1 MPKALKP
8 NSLVTGTLVQITNE
22 GAFVDIGSKAD
33 SILPCDEL
41 EASGLKAGD
50 TATFLIVGEPNEDGQ
65 VRLSHKS
72 AIGWTTALELHQ
84 SQATTEQTVISLVR
98 PRGGNHIAGATV
110 EINGARG
117 FVPASQIAV
126 RGKALERLV
135 GSKLALK
142 VIEANL
148 GERKLV
154 LSNRAA
160 VEELRSKFFAS
171 AEAGQFLTGNVTG
184 FGSKKLQSGQ
194 EVEYGAFVD
203 LGNGVSGLVHKSEI
217 TDDRSA
223 TPSSLLTLGQQAEL
237 VILSV
242 DKDTQQVSL
251 SLKKARSAR
260 FFGQVKEGDVLS
272 GKAARRQDF
281 GWFVSLGDGAIDGLL
296 HKAEIAEPNGLD
308 AFKAGETVTVV
319 IKSLDIAREK
329 VGLST
334 RGLPKS

>member
-1 MPKALKP
+1 MPKVLKA
-8 NSLVTGTLVQITNE
+8 NTLVTGTIVQLTNE

-33 SILPCDEL
+33 SILPTAEL
-41 EASGLKAGD
+41 EACGLKAGD
-50 TATFLIVGEPNEDGQ
+50 TATFMIDSEANEDGQ
-65 VRLSHKS
+65 VRLSYRS
-72 AIGWTTALELHQ
+72 AIGWTRALELQQ
-84 SQATTEQTVISLVR
+84 SQETEEVTVRSLVR

-110 EINGARG
+110 ELNGARG
-117 FVPASQIAV
+117 FIPASQLAV
-126 RGKALERLV
+126 RGKSMDRLV
-135 GSKLALK
+135 GLKLAVK
-142 VIEANL
+142 VIEADIA
-148 GERKLV
+148 ERKLV

-160 VEELRSKFFAS
+160 VDEQRAKFFAS
-171 AEAGQFLTGNVTG
+171 AEAGQFVTGTITG
-184 FGSKKLQSGQ
+184 FGTKQMPSGQ
-194 EVEYGAFVD
+194 TVEYGAFVD

-223 TPSSLLTLGQQAEL
+223 TPSALVSVGQQAEL

-242 DKDTQQVSL
+242 DKDSQQVSL

-260 FFGQVKEGDVLS
+260 FFATVKEGDVLS

-308 AFKAGETVTVV
+308 AFKAGQTMSVV
-319 IKSLDIAREK
+319 IKSLDVAREK

-334 RGLPKS
+334 RGLPQA